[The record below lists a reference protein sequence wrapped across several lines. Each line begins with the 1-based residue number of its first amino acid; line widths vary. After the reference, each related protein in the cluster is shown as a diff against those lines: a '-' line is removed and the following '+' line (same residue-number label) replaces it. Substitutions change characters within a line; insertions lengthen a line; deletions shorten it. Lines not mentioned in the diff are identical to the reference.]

1 MNNKPKEENV
11 IVLNDWDNEIS
22 LADDIIVLPPGDDT
36 INIGSSMAD
45 QTFAVDGHGDV
56 FTIDLNNRAGATPS
70 YFKDTAYTASIL
82 NEIEKLWEPN
92 ETPPRELSFKEDP
105 LAIVL
110 ALMAKDQQSFQIYD
124 AMIEKSELYK
134 SLDVSSFIPRAKEI
148 RDYYRAKL
156 ITSAL
161 SSTPQTEFRKALGT
175 IIKEEKYTVKHLPI
189 LIRLPSFYEEDHIV
203 EDLVS
208 LATEV
213 AKPEYPTKLQFI
225 EDLEFVKK
233 FDFIRRMQKSHKY
246 VFKNA
251 LNNLYVLSVSTS
263 NELTE
268 ILDYVLRSKNKLT
281 LTGTR
286 AYNQFH
292 GHRFGYY
299 EMSKIQIKD

>member
-1 MNNKPKEENV
+1 MNILKLVNN
-11 IVLNDWDNEIS
+11 
-22 LADDIIVLPPGDDT
+22 AC
-36 INIGSSMAD
+36 
-45 QTFAVDGHGDV
+45 AVYD
-56 FTIDLNNRAGATPS
+56 
-70 YFKDTAYTASIL
+70 
-82 NEIEKLWEPN
+82 
-92 ETPPRELSFKEDP
+92 
-105 LAIVL
+105 
-110 ALMAKDQQSFQIYD
+110 FQ
-124 AMIEKSELYK
+124 K
-134 SLDVSSFIPRAKEI
+134 KEI
-148 RDYYRAKL
+148 ILFYEAEMEV
-156 ITSAL
+156 IAA
-161 SSTPQTEFRKALGT
+161 EFRKALGT

-213 AKPEYPTKLQFI
+213 SKPEYPTKLQFI

-281 LTGTR
+281 LSGTR

-292 GHRFGYY
+292 GHRFGYD

>member
-1 MNNKPKEENV
+1 MDEENT
-11 IVLNDWDNEIS
+11 I
-22 LADDIIVLPPGDDT
+22 T
-36 INIGSSMAD
+36 INIGSGSMEDVIVIPAGSTMGD
-45 QTFAVDGHGDV
+45 VFVNGHGDT
-56 FTIDLNNRAGATPS
+56 FTVDLNNRAGATTS
-70 YFKDTAYTASIL
+70 IWASDSITIDDASIWSR
-82 NEIEKLWEPN
+82 KEPDV
-92 ETPPRELSFKEDP
+92 ELSFNEDP

-110 ALMAKDQQSFQIYD
+110 ALMSQDQQSYQIYES
-124 AMIEKSELYK
+124 MIEKSELYK
-134 SLDVSSFIPRAKEI
+134 SLDVSSFIPKATEI

-161 SSTPQTEFRKALGT
+161 SGTPQTEFRKALGT

-203 EDLVS
+203 EDLIS
-208 LATEV
+208 SATT
-213 AKPEYPTKLQFI
+213 ASKPEYPAKIQFI

-233 FDFIRRMQKSHKY
+233 FDFIRRTQKTHKY
-246 VFKNA
+246 VFKNG

-263 NELTE
+263 NELTV

-281 LTGTR
+281 LSGTR

>member
-1 MNNKPKEENV
+1 MDEENT
-11 IVLNDWDNEIS
+11 I
-22 LADDIIVLPPGDDT
+22 T
-36 INIGSSMAD
+36 INIGSGSTEDVIVIPAGSTMGD
-45 QTFAVDGHGDV
+45 VFVNGHGDT
-56 FTIDLNNRAGATPS
+56 FTVDLNNRAGATTS
-70 YFKDTAYTASIL
+70 IWASDSITIDDASIWSR
-82 NEIEKLWEPN
+82 KEPDV
-92 ETPPRELSFKEDP
+92 ELSFNEDP

-110 ALMAKDQQSFQIYD
+110 ALMDQGQQPYQIYES
-124 AMIEKSELYK
+124 MIVKSELYK
-134 SLDVSSFIPRAKEI
+134 SLDVSSFIPKATEI

-161 SSTPQTEFRKALGT
+161 SGTPQTEFRKALGT

-203 EDLVS
+203 EDLIS
-208 LATEV
+208 SATT
-213 AKPEYPTKLQFI
+213 ASKPEYPTKIQFI

-233 FDFIRRMQKSHKY
+233 FDFIRRTQKSHKY
-246 VFKNA
+246 VFKNG

-263 NELTE
+263 NELTV

-281 LTGTR
+281 LSGTR

>member
-1 MNNKPKEENV
+1 MDEENT
-11 IVLNDWDNEIS
+11 I
-22 LADDIIVLPPGDDT
+22 T
-36 INIGSSMAD
+36 INIGSGSTEDVIVIPAGSTMGD
-45 QTFAVDGHGDV
+45 VFVNGHGDT
-56 FTIDLNNRAGATPS
+56 FTVDLNNRAGATTS
-70 YFKDTAYTASIL
+70 IWASDSITIDDASIWSR
-82 NEIEKLWEPN
+82 KEPDV
-92 ETPPRELSFKEDP
+92 ELSFNEDP

-110 ALMAKDQQSFQIYD
+110 ALMDQGQQPYQIYES
-124 AMIEKSELYK
+124 MIVKSELYK
-134 SLDVSSFIPRAKEI
+134 SLDVSSFIPKATEI

-161 SSTPQTEFRKALGT
+161 SGTPQTEFRKALGT

-203 EDLVS
+203 EDLIS
-208 LATEV
+208 SATT
-213 AKPEYPTKLQFI
+213 ASKPEYPAKIQFI

-233 FDFIRRMQKSHKY
+233 FDFIRRTQKSHKY
-246 VFKNA
+246 VFKNG

-263 NELTE
+263 NELTV

-281 LTGTR
+281 LSGTR

>member
-22 LADDIIVLPPGDDT
+22 LADYIIVLTPGDDT
-36 INIGSSMAD
+36 INIGGSMAD
-45 QTFAVDGHGDV
+45 QTFAVDGLGDV
-56 FTIDLNNRAGATPS
+56 FTIDLNNRAGATTS
-70 YFKDTAYTASIL
+70 YFKDNAYTASI
-82 NEIEKLWEPN
+82 WEPN
-92 ETPPRELSFKEDP
+92 EKSPRELSFKEDP

-134 SLDVSSFIPRAKEI
+134 SLDVSSFLPRATEI

-161 SSTPQTEFRKALGT
+161 SGTPQTEFRKALGV

-213 AKPEYPTKLQFI
+213 SKPEYPTKLQFI

-233 FDFIRRMQKSHKY
+233 FDFIRRTQKSHKY
-246 VFKNA
+246 VFKNP

-281 LTGTR
+281 LSGTR
-286 AYNQFH
+286 AYNQFY

-299 EMSKIQIKD
+299 EMSKIQIND

>member
-1 MNNKPKEENV
+1 MNEDENI
-11 IVLNDWDNEIS
+11 IVVSGWNDSDVS
-22 LADDIIVLPPGDDT
+22 LTDDIIILPSGDAASITGDT
-36 INIGSSMAD
+36 MLGYGKSY
-45 QTFAVDGHGDV
+45 VDGHGDV
-56 FTIDLNNRAGATPS
+56 FTIDLNNRAGAT
-70 YFKDTAYTASIL
+70 TSIL
-82 NEIEKLWEPN
+82 KDIENIWV
-92 ETPPRELSFKEDP
+92 ETQNKERELSFNEDP

-110 ALMAKDQQSFQIYD
+110 ALMAKDQQSYQIYE
-124 AMIEKSELYK
+124 AMVEKSELYK

-148 RDYYRAKL
+148 RDYYCAKL

-161 SSTPQTEFRKALGT
+161 TGTPQTEFRKALGT

-233 FDFIRRMQKSHKY
+233 FDFIRRTQKSHKY

-251 LNNLYVLSVSTS
+251 LNNLYVLSVSTT
-263 NELTE
+263 NELTV

-281 LTGTR
+281 LSGTR

>member
-1 MNNKPKEENV
+1 MELVMDEEST
-11 IVLNDWDNEIS
+11 I
-22 LADDIIVLPPGDDT
+22 T
-36 INIGSSMAD
+36 INIGSGSTEDVIAIPAGSTMGD
-45 QTFAVDGHGDV
+45 VFVNGHGDAV
-56 FTIDLNNRAGATPS
+56 TVDLNNRAGATTS
-70 YFKDTAYTASIL
+70 IWASDI
-82 NEIEKLWEPN
+82 ITIDDSSIRDRKKPDV
-92 ETPPRELSFKEDP
+92 ELSFNEDP

-110 ALMAKDQQSFQIYD
+110 ALMAKDQQSFQIYE
-124 AMIEKSELYK
+124 AMVEKSELHK

-148 RDYYRAKL
+148 RDYYCAKL

-161 SSTPQTEFRKALGT
+161 TGTPQTEFRKALGT

-203 EDLVS
+203 ENLVS

-213 AKPEYPTKLQFI
+213 SKPEYPTKLQFI

-233 FDFIRRMQKSHKY
+233 FDFIRRTQKSHKY

-281 LTGTR
+281 LSGTR